1 MRVVYIT
8 QVEFR
13 TASEFVDQARLHRK
27 GVDLEA
33 DYATEMVRRYMV
45 AEYKDAAYQRG
56 YRVTTTS
63 TPGCSVPPRMRCA
76 RPCGPMVGVTVITA
90 PRPSTRSRAPMTS
103 SSTCC

>member
-1 MRVVYIT
+1 
-8 QVEFR
+8 VEFR

-63 TPGCSVPPRMRCA
+63 TPGCSVPPRMRSH
-76 RPCGPMVGVTVITA
+76 GPA
-90 PRPSTRSRAPMTS
+90 DLWSASRLS
-103 SSTCC
+103 RRQGQVRGRGRR